1 MFKIVHTIFCLPV
14 YRDGESKALNVSRLD
29 KGKAGQDVSEH
40 GCEAWTRK
48 NWEDP
53 TSKVG
58 GRILLTRAEDV
69 ESEYQRN
76 KLGHFRGDVVAIQ
89 KEFLGAQIWPPN
101 LHLST
106 QNAPQLSSE
115 SDVNLGF

>member
-1 MFKIVHTIFCLPV
+1 MTGLMSVSGYETICSKLFIQSSV
-14 YRDGESKALNVSRLD
+14 YRDGESEALNVSRLD

-48 NWEDP
+48 NSEDS

-89 KEFLGAQIWPPN
+89 KEFLGAQIWPQ
-101 LHLST
+101 LGLQHLNSST
-106 QNAPQLSSE
+106 
-115 SDVNLGF
+115 